1 MTRNISFSIAV
12 FLALPLFAQESRE
25 GSVDRNKDL
34 PQIVREISEQVSR
47 ATPEGKRGLVVWLVD
62 NASVLKSSG
71 QGKIL
76 SDLIVQNFSDKEEIH
91 HSLYVLGD
99 PTQGLIA
106 PTKEIS
112 RITTAFDALLKEAP
126 DNRIKNCLLGVRIAG
141 KGVSSFR
148 GSRFVVLVTSSNGD
162 NEDQLEETLRFLQK
176 LRVRFFSIAG
186 EAVYSDPYWKSVLAG
201 VSSYSSETD
210 KFRRLKFDLA
220 GQESAYIEFPYGWPL
235 MSTDPSY
242 TVPPGF
248 GYYALSRLAVGTGG
262 TYYVY
267 NSGSSASTFCQSHA
281 CSICSGQH
289 QQCGAHFQSTKLTMT
304 APDLRARDL
313 VRRDYGRQ
321 PVAIAQH
328 RAWVTLQKKGVLR
341 GASQLKLS
349 GKRFRE
355 VRSQM
360 GSSSSLIAAGG
371 SWKARKGQALRQVKE
386 IKAVLAQFL
395 PVLEKFGPDADLR
408 VGATADAFHL
418 HLKMLLFNLKQFAY
432 FCEEMNRISRTK
444 SVPRKEF
451 GGRRL
456 DQYIGKRISGYSY
469 RNLYLC
475 HGGTPYRGMTFLGGD
490 RVGEEQREILDLAD
504 QLIDRHRSTPWEV
517 LVRRSAFALFTPII
531 QAGTAKQKKRPKPE
545 SSGSGDEQTAT
556 PNPNRPPR
564 PGAGGSG
571 SGGTATGD

>member
-1 MTRNISFSIAV
+1 MTRIISFIIT
-12 FLALPLFAQESRE
+12 LILPLSVWAQESRE

-34 PQIVREISEQVSR
+34 PQIVREISEQISR
-47 ATPEGKRGLVVWLVD
+47 TTPEGKKGVVVWLID

-76 SDLIVQNFSDKEEIH
+76 SDLIVQNFSNKETLYH
-91 HSLYVLGD
+91 ALYVLGD
-99 PTQGLIA
+99 PTQGLVP
-106 PTKEIS
+106 PTKEID
-112 RITTAFDALLKEAP
+112 RITMAFDVLLKEAP

-141 KGVSSFR
+141 KGASGFR
-148 GSRFVVLVTSSNGD
+148 GSRSVVLVTSSNGD

-201 VSSYSSETD
+201 VSSYSSESE

-242 TVPPGF
+242 TVPSGF

-267 NSGSSASTFCQSHA
+267 NSGSSSGTFCQTNA
-281 CSICSGQH
+281 CLLCGGQH
-289 QQCGAHFQSTKLTMT
+289 QQCGAHFQSTKLNMT

-360 GSSSSLIAAGG
+360 GSSSSLISGGG
-371 SWKARKGQALRQVKE
+371 SWKARKGQVLRQIKE
-386 IKAVLAQFL
+386 VKAVLAQFL

-408 VGATADAFHL
+408 VRATADAFHL
-418 HLKMLLFNLKQFAY
+418 HLKMLLFNLKQFVY
-432 FCEEMNRISRTK
+432 FCEEMDRVTRAK
-444 SVPRKEF
+444 ALPRKEF
-451 GGRRL
+451 GGAKL

-469 RNLYLC
+469 RSLYLC
-475 HGGTPYRGMTFLGGD
+475 HGGAPYRGMTFLGGD
-490 RVGEEQREILDLAD
+490 LVGEEQRELLDLAD

-531 QAGTAKQKKRPKPE
+531 QAGTNKQKKRPKPE
-545 SSGSGDEQTAT
+545 SSGSGDEATAT
-556 PNPNRPPR
+556 PNPDRPPR